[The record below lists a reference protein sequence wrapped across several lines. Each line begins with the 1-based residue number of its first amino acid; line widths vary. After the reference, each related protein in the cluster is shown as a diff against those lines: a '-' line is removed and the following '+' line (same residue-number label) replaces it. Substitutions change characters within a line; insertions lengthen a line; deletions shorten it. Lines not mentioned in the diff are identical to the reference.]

1 MFIAHIL
8 QTFKCYNIDS
18 LFYFYFIFEGPIP
31 DCVAKEPNEDRLKG
45 SQSSLPSYNEATS
58 GIFSQGQGDK
68 TSLRPGNKKKI
79 IPVQSDFESSS
90 PSPEPPP
97 APSPPAAPK
106 LSMRVSQ
113 SSVNL
118 ARAQQD
124 TAEVG
129 ASNRVWSSNIYL
141 KCCIPEPRQEQ
152 ETSWDE
158 IEDKLQ

>member
-1 MFIAHIL
+1 MIH
-8 QTFKCYNIDS
+8 
-18 LFYFYFIFEGPIP
+18 YFIFFSFEGPVP

-58 GIFSQGQGDK
+58 GIFSQGHGDK
-68 TSLRPGNKKKI
+68 TSSRSGNKKKI

-129 ASNRVWSSNIYL
+129 TSNCVRSCNVYL
-141 KCCIPEPRQEQ
+141 EFCIPEPRQEQ